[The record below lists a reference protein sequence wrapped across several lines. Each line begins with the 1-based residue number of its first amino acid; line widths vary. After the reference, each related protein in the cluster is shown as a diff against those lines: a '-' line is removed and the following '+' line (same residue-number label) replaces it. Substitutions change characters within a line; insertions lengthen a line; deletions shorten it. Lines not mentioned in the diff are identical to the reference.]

1 MHQRRPHGTDGS
13 DFSYRMVVDSRYTKV
28 AEGKAKLKSLITTQV
43 VAQILGAVCAFLLPP
58 KQEIFVKIA
67 IISIISG
74 FISLM
79 SGEIGR
85 SRSKA
90 TLLKLYTVGSSVAT
104 LLSVVGIAANNTLLE
119 VIQDPSVWTSKKI
132 ELIEAARVL
141 FSVLLQVIVVTTT
154 LALVKNMSPPK
165 RAS

>member
-28 AEGKAKLKSLITTQV
+28 AEGKAKLKKLITAQV
-43 VAQILGAVCAFLLPP
+43 VFQIIGAICTFLLPP
-58 KQEIFVKIA
+58 KQELFVKVA
-67 IISIISG
+67 VISVISS

-79 SGEIGR
+79 IGEIGR

-90 TLLKLYTVGSSVAT
+90 TLLRLYTVGSSVAT
-104 LLSVVGIAANNTLLE
+104 FLSVVCLATNNTLMK
-119 VIQDPSVWTSKKI
+119 VIEDPSSWTSKKF
-132 ELIEAARVL
+132 ELIEAACLL
-141 FSVLLQVIVVTTT
+141 FSVLLQVVAVTTT
-154 LALVKNMSPPK
+154 LSLVKNMSPPK